1 MLSYS
6 MKVDLAEPGQQ
17 ERETLTCEQC
27 GVKVRGARGLKI
39 HLQLCASREMA
50 VVVLWAGILRSIEL
64 RCPRARGVPRQA
76 RNQQTQAQASSI
88 PESIVNNP
96 QLPVLQSASTSAPAD
111 DSASA
116 ATSSQRWQSRN
127 RLVRHTSLNV
137 RGSHADAQGDNKRL
151 RQSNLRDLWR
161 GQPSRRSGGI

>member
-1 MLSYS
+1 MRAVWSKGQRRTRPQDTSSALCESRNGRHRAVNKNSPLYRIALPTSAQHAMTSHHRCLS
-6 MKVDLAEPGQQ
+6 
-17 ERETLTCEQC
+17 
-27 GVKVRGARGLKI
+27 
-39 HLQLCASREMA
+39 
-50 VVVLWAGILRSIEL
+50 
-64 RCPRARGVPRQA
+64 

-96 QLPVLQSASTSAPAD
+96 KLPVLQSASTSAPAD

-127 RLVRHTSLNV
+127 RLARHTSLNV
-137 RGSHADAQGDNKRL
+137 RGSHADAQGDNRRL